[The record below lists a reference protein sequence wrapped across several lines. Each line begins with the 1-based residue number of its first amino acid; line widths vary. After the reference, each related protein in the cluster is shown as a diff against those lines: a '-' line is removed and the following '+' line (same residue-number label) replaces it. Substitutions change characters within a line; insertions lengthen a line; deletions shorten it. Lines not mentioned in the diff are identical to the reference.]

1 MTRPAPA
8 RRPRRGPRAL
18 AERGAECKGR
28 LRVKLAIP
36 ASTAPRLNAVPRQT
50 QTQRSSAG
58 ECRQCRTFCD
68 KLVNPAGCLEMGC
81 KFLYTYEDVRTGGR
95 FMGCMNK
102 VFSAEIDFDLFLL
115 AERAR
120 EGFGGIKM
128 TGSPLPHCQFSVER
142 AYEGDGPGARVRQP
156 ALLRRSGRHA

>member
-1 MTRPAPA
+1 VHE
-8 RRPRRGPRAL
+8 GPI
-18 AERGAECKGR
+18 GAEMS
-28 LRVKLAIP
+28 IP
-36 ASTAPRLNAVPRQT
+36 ASAVPRLHAVPRQT

-68 KLVNPAGCLEMGC
+68 KLVDPAGCLEMGC

-128 TGSPLPHCQFSVER
+128 TGTPLPHCQFSVER
-142 AYEGDGPGARVRQP
+142 AYEGDGPGHECVNRRFFDAPDDTPESIR
-156 ALLRRSGRHA
+156 AFDLRNSLS

>member
-1 MTRPAPA
+1 M
-8 RRPRRGPRAL
+8 
-18 AERGAECKGR
+18 
-28 LRVKLAIP
+28 
-36 ASTAPRLNAVPRQT
+36 APRLNAVPRQT

-81 KFLYTYEDVRTGGR
+81 KFLYTYEDARTGGR

-142 AYEGDGPGARVRQP
+142 AYEGDGPAHECVNRRFFDAP
-156 ALLRRSGRHA
+156 DDTPESIRAFDLRNSLS